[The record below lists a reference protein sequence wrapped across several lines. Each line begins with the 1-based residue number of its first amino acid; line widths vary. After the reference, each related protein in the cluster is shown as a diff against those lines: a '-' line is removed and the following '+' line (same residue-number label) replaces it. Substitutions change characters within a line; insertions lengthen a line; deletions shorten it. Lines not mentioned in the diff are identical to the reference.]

1 MRININDYEKKYL
14 NIALPATLE
23 GIFMI
28 LLCNV
33 DFIMVGVLGT
43 SAIVAVSIFTQPR
56 MIILCL
62 ARSISSAVTLISAK
76 YFGANKKEVAAEI
89 LRQTLFIS
97 VIILGV
103 IHAAFY
109 FSLDKILLWMGAELE
124 YLNEAI
130 AYGEIA
136 LVGVFFTSITAI
148 LQALMIGFGNTRAV
162 MVTNVQGNILNI
174 IFNGVLIFGF
184 NLGVKGAAIG
194 TVIGTFYTLA
204 YTILILRRDNIF
216 SCKNFLPTKKYF
228 KEILPVFGGVFSEQ
242 GFERIGMV
250 LYTRM
255 VAELGTIPYAIH
267 SICMNFCD
275 FYYSFAGGLGK
286 ASMVLAGQ
294 NFEQKNSDNQKK
306 YLDIGIKFGIIFS
319 TISFL
324 LTFIFRNEI
333 LSLYSNDAEILA
345 LGGVVMVIVAA
356 VSFPEAHAMI
366 CAGVL
371 RGNGKTN
378 QVAIYSFVSITILRP
393 IITAIFLYVLQL
405 GLVGAWLALAI
416 DQSLRAMI
424 SWNLLKNIFKTPE
437 PELVL
442 ES

>member
-1 MRININDYEKKYL
+1 
-14 NIALPATLE
+14 
-23 GIFMI
+23 
-28 LLCNV
+28 
-33 DFIMVGVLGT
+33 
-43 SAIVAVSIFTQPR
+43 
-56 MIILCL
+56 
-62 ARSISSAVTLISAK
+62 
-76 YFGANKKEVAAEI
+76 
-89 LRQTLFIS
+89 
-97 VIILGV
+97 
-103 IHAAFY
+103 
-109 FSLDKILLWMGAELE
+109 
-124 YLNEAI
+124 
-130 AYGEIA
+130 
-136 LVGVFFTSITAI
+136 
-148 LQALMIGFGNTRAV
+148 
-162 MVTNVQGNILNI
+162 
-174 IFNGVLIFGF
+174 
-184 NLGVKGAAIG
+184 
-194 TVIGTFYTLA
+194 
-204 YTILILRRDNIF
+204 
-216 SCKNFLPTKKYF
+216 
-228 KEILPVFGGVFSEQ
+228 
-242 GFERIGMV
+242 
-250 LYTRM
+250 
-255 VAELGTIPYAIH
+255 
-267 SICMNFCD
+267 MNFCD